1 VSTSRQWS
9 ATTLTPSSQPAIGRE
24 GADVDA
30 GHHHGALGGH
40 QVPNEAELVVMHVDG
55 AESPE
60 AVGGKLGLH
69 AGHHL
74 TDGRMALGL

>member
-1 VSTSRQWS
+1 MSTP
-9 ATTLTPSSQPAIGRE
+9 ATTTAPSGVTRS
-24 GADVDA
+24 
-30 GHHHGALGGH
+30 H
-40 QVPNEAELVVMHVDG
+40 EAELVVMHVDG